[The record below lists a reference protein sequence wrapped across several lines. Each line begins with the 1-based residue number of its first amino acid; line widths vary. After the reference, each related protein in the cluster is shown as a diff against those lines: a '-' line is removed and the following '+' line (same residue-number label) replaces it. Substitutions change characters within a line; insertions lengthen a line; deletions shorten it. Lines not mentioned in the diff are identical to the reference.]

1 MTPTTNSYSII
12 SLWRDTTKV
21 LALPR
26 YSIGNN
32 PVFQELPTL
41 SVYFTP
47 AGKKI
52 FVDLRRGKGYTNE
65 IENLNRDDSDLT
77 VTIKLTAAAPKK
89 KNETSRNGILPRRV
103 LILNV

>member
-1 MTPTTNSYSII
+1 M
-12 SLWRDTTKV
+12 
-21 LALPR
+21 
-26 YSIGNN
+26 
-32 PVFQELPTL
+32 
-41 SVYFTP
+41 YFTP

-65 IENLNRDDSDLT
+65 IENLNRNDRDLT

-89 KNETSRNGILPRRV
+89 KKKNETARNGILPRRV